1 MELKDTV
8 KYMLSDDYKERF
20 IAEYQQLIIRARKLR
35 NILDDAY
42 NDKLSFDLSCPT
54 EVLEAQ
60 YQAMVVYCGA
70 LLKRMKYEHIDP
82 EEVKECI

>member
-1 MELKDTV
+1 MELVDTIE
-8 KYMLSDDYKERF
+8 KMTSDDYKERF
-20 IAEYQQLIIRARKLR
+20 IAEYQQLIRARKLR